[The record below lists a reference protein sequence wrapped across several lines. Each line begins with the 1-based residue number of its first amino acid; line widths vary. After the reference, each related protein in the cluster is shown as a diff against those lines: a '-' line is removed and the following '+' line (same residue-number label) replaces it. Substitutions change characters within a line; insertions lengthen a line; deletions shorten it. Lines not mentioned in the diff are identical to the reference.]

1 MTPPLQWVSK
11 KSYPTLIYRKLLY
24 EASEHSLGDLRPDKR
39 LLGLLLLKED
49 SSCGQVHL
57 SRADKHLPLAV
68 GDLVAEIENGDG
80 EESKVG
86 AKEGLGGGRSTRGRV
101 ESVVER
107 GDKSQDVE
115 AETEVRASSAE
126 WGLVGDKTKVDT
138 LSLHT
143 SAHADMG
150 KADGTPDEQETKTG
164 KSKEPAEDLTT
175 LRSSANV
182 GKEAEGDLESDTVE
196 RATSGIDVLEE
207 VGSHVALRHSLD
219 GAGGTESA
227 RVGDR
232 EDGNSDNSVHNAGE
246 DLDTGILDS
255 ENEGRG
261 LGVGTAG
268 TQETR
273 VVGGE
278 DKTDDEQVENVEDGN
293 SPEDLLASHGDRTA
307 GIGRLSSSQTNHLS
321 TTEGEGSDN
330 EDGAETLEAGESTRV
345 VPVLNTDVALVT
357 DTTAVDDNT
366 EDDEANTGADLDD
379 GENKLNL
386 TVTADTKDLDNHKDD
401 EEDGDPDSHVDI
413 FSPELDGDGSGDE
426 FERKHG
432 QPSKS
437 VLPTHGE
444 TPRRID
450 EADDVGKEGTVDGVE
465 DSHLSESQACA
476 EKHDTDDEISDEES
490 SRATL
495 LEGTT

>member
-1 MTPPLQWVSK
+1 MGIQ
-11 KSYPTLIYRKLLY
+11 KSYPTLIYRTLLD
-24 EASEHSLGDLRPDKR
+24 EASEHSLGDLRPDER

-68 GDLVAEIENGDG
+68 GDFVAEIENGDG

-86 AKEGLGGGRSTRGRV
+86 AKEGLGGGRGTRGRV

-126 WGLVGDKTKVDT
+126 GGLVGDKAKVDT

-164 KSKEPAEDLTT
+164 KGKEPAEDLTT

-207 VGSHVALRHSLD
+207 VGSHVALSHSLD
-219 GAGGTESA
+219 GSGGTESA
-227 RVGDR
+227 RVGDG
-232 EDGNSDNSVHNAGE
+232 EDGNSDDSVHNTGE
-246 DLDTGILDS
+246 NLDTSILDS

-261 LGVGTAG
+261 LGVGTTG
-268 TQETR
+268 TQETG
-273 VVGGE
+273 VVGRE
-278 DKTDDEQVENVEDGN
+278 DKTDDEQVENIEDGN

-330 EDGAETLEAGESTRV
+330 EDSAETLEAGESTRV

-386 TVTADTKDLDNHKDD
+386 TVTADTKYLDNHEDD

-413 FSPELDGDGSGDE
+413 FSPEFDGDGSGDE

>member
-1 MTPPLQWVSK
+1 V
-11 KSYPTLIYRKLLY
+11 
-24 EASEHSLGDLRPDKR
+24 
-39 LLGLLLLKED
+39 
-49 SSCGQVHL
+49 
-57 SRADKHLPLAV
+57 
-68 GDLVAEIENGDG
+68 
-80 EESKVG
+80 
-86 AKEGLGGGRSTRGRV
+86 
-101 ESVVER
+101 
-107 GDKSQDVE
+107 
-115 AETEVRASSAE
+115 
-126 WGLVGDKTKVDT
+126 
-138 LSLHT
+138 
-143 SAHADMG
+143 G

-164 KSKEPAEDLTT
+164 KGQEPAEDLPT

-182 GKEAEGDLESDTVE
+182 GKEAESDLESDTVE
-196 RATSGIDVLEE
+196 RATRGIDVLEE
-207 VGSHVALRHSLD
+207 VGSHVTLSHSLN
-219 GAGGTESA
+219 GSSGTESA
-227 RVGDR
+227 RVGDG
-232 EDGNSDNSVHNAGE
+232 EDGNSDDSVHDAGK
-246 DLDTGILDS
+246 DLDASILDS

-268 TQETR
+268 TQETG

-293 SPEDLLASHGDRTA
+293 SPEDLLASHGDRPA
-307 GIGRLSSSQTNHLS
+307 GVGRLSSSQTNHLS

-330 EDGAETLEAGESTRV
+330 EDSAETLEAGERTRV
-345 VPVLNTDVALVT
+345 VPVLNADVALVT

-366 EDDEANTGADLDD
+366 KDDEANTGADLDD

-386 TVTADTKDLDNHKDD
+386 AVTADTKDLDNHEDD

-413 FSPELDGDGSGDE
+413 FSPELDGDGGGDE

-450 EADDVGKEGTVDGVE
+450 EADDVGKEGTVNRVE